1 MIRFLFLALCGLA
14 VVPSVASAA
23 GLPEDA
29 VRSAIVEAARR
40 NLPDTVLEIEARSVN
55 VYGTVDVPTGVQPEL
70 RVLGRGD
77 WLGRVRLELEVS
89 ASGKV
94 LGTVPASVEI
104 VGYIDV
110 PVLRRSMGRGT
121 RIGPQDLSS
130 IARPLDSVP
139 TGTISD
145 MDGLMGRVVKRD
157 LKLGATVRA
166 GDLEKRID
174 ARRGRPVTLRLNAD
188 SLRIQST
195 GVLQEDAGIGSWVV
209 VETESGSELRGLLVA
224 PDVVEVSIG
233 PATGGLR

>member
-1 MIRFLFLALCGLA
+1 
-14 VVPSVASAA
+14 
-23 GLPEDA
+23 
-29 VRSAIVEAARR
+29 
-40 NLPDTVLEIEARSVN
+40 
-55 VYGTVDVPTGVQPEL
+55 
-70 RVLGRGD
+70 
-77 WLGRVRLELEVS
+77 
-89 ASGKV
+89 
-94 LGTVPASVEI
+94 
-104 VGYIDV
+104 
-110 PVLRRSMGRGT
+110 
-121 RIGPQDLSS
+121 
-130 IARPLDSVP
+130 
-139 TGTISD
+139 

-195 GVLQEDAGIGSWVV
+195 GVLQDDADIGSWVV